1 MPDFIKHIYALFLTA
16 AWVPASSQVSST
28 TTLTKPTPKLVSPTI
43 KPIKSELSFG
53 YRLHTD
59 GWSLYADYGKIRSK
73 NSKTQDIFWNAHI
86 FQIELSEK
94 KHPREEKISSQD
106 ASGNSTNYVYGK
118 INNFYSLKAGWG
130 VSKMLA
136 GKPDPG
142 SVSIHWVT
150 IAGASLGMLKPYYL
164 NLYSDPDA
172 IKYGE
177 DTRSRFL
184 SQSRIIGSAGFSKG
198 LGEMRFIPGGHI
210 KSMLHFDF
218 SSNKTSVVAV
228 EAGGAVEY
236 FGENVVMMVD
246 QSANPYFVN
255 FFLAF
260 QFGKRW

>member
-1 MPDFIKHIYALFLTA
+1 MPGILKSFLIGLLGA
-16 AWVPASSQVSST
+16 VSLPAMGQSGATSSLNKGAT
-28 TTLTKPTPKLVSPTI
+28 KLVAPGI
-43 KPIKSELSFG
+43 RPIKSELSFG

-59 GWSLYADYGKIRSK
+59 GWSMYTDYGKIRSK
-73 NSKTQDIFWNAHI
+73 NAKTQDMFWNAHV
-86 FQIELSEK
+86 FQIEFSEK
-94 KHPREEKISSQD
+94 KHPRQEKVSSED

-118 INNFYSLKAGWG
+118 INNFYALKAGWG

-150 IAGASLGMLKPYYL
+150 IFGASLGMLKPYYL

-177 DTRSRFL
+177 DTRSSFL

-198 LGEMRFIPGGHI
+198 LNEVKMIPGGHI
-210 KSMLHFDF
+210 KSMLHFDL
-218 SSNKTSVVAV
+218 SSNRTSVVAV

-236 FGENVVMMVD
+236 YGENIPMMVD
-246 QSANPYFVN
+246 QSSNPYFVN

>member
-1 MPDFIKHIYALFLTA
+1 MPNISKFITAVLLTA
-16 AWVPASSQVSST
+16 IWLPARGQAGST
-28 TTLTKPTPKLVSPTI
+28 TSLNMSNPKFVTPGI
-43 KPIKSELSFG
+43 RPIKSEISFG

-59 GWSLYADYGKIRSK
+59 GWSLFTDYGKIRSK
-73 NSKTQDIFWNAHI
+73 NAKTQDMFWNAHVLQVE
-86 FQIELSEK
+86 FSEK
-94 KHPREEKISSQD
+94 KHPREEKVSSQD

-130 VSKMLA
+130 LSKMLA

-150 IAGASLGMLKPYYL
+150 IAGVSLGMLKPYYL
-164 NLYSDPDA
+164 NLNSDPDA

-198 LGEMRFIPGGHI
+198 LGEMKFIPGGHI
-210 KSMLHFDF
+210 KSMLHFDL
-218 SSNKTSVVAV
+218 SSNKSSVVAV

-236 FGENVVMMVD
+236 YGENILMMVD

-255 FFLAF
+255 FFLSF